1 MGRAAA
7 FFDVDHTVLTVNSGT
22 EWVRHL
28 RRTGQLPLHHL
39 LRSVGWL
46 VQYKAGM
53 LDFDAMAVRAI
64 LPYVGRSVDDVR
76 REVRTWYEA
85 HVRPKISRHARAAIE
100 RHRSQGDRVVLLTSA
115 TRFVSEPLAADL
127 GVSDIL
133 CTEIHIRDGKI
144 TGEVE
149 RPACYR
155 VGKVRKAEAF
165 AETYGIDLDESWFYS
180 DSYTDLPMLERV
192 GHPMVVNPDPRLLRV
207 ARRRN
212 WPILTWD
219 EPIRRGA

>member
-1 MGRAAA
+1 MARAAA

-28 RRTGQLPLHHL
+28 RRTGQMPLPHL

-46 VQYKAGM
+46 VQYKAGL

-64 LPYVGRSVDDVR
+64 LPYVGRKVEDVR
-76 REVRTWYEA
+76 QEVRAWYET
-85 HVRPKISRHARAAIE
+85 HVRPKISRDARSAIE
-100 RHRSQGDRVVLLTSA
+100 RHRSEGHAVALLTSA
-115 TRFVSEPLAADL
+115 TRFVSEPIAEDL
-127 GVSDIL
+127 GIEHVL
-133 CTEIHIRDGKI
+133 CTEIRVEDGVI

-155 VGKVRKAEAF
+155 DGKVRKAEAF
-165 AETYGIDLDESWFYS
+165 AQAYGFDLDVSWFYS

-192 GHPMVVNPDPRLLRV
+192 GNPRVVSPDPRLLRV
-207 ARRRN
+207 ARRRG
-212 WPILTWD
+212 WPVLAWH
-219 EPIRRGA
+219 EPIRRGL